1 MINRFS
7 NLINRNRSAAK
18 ISQVLCSSQD
28 THYAK
33 ADNVVQIYFQRRSYL
48 PRLKR
53 SSTKEEH
60 RISRFQ
66 LLRLWEEKIFPRDKK
81 KYKTYNIY
89 NRIQFLAD
97 KFALSI
103 SSNATNL
110 FGYPYESRELKIL
123 SVVGQNVWKG
133 RWNNQVFQA
142 KKNTASSTTDLRLL
156 FMVNQCKFLPASEF
170 ALRDRY
176 LNIQI
181 RQNGSCWTCL
191 RTLRILGITRRWW
204 MWFRELSRQRD
215 FLSPPFETLTSD
227 TLWTGDSH
235 TWERNIM
242 RDTLMILQAH

>member
-1 MINRFS
+1 MREVVASKDDASSSLWAINFYH
-7 NLINRNRSAAK
+7 LPDMG
-18 ISQVLCSSQD
+18 QD

-123 SVVGQNVWKG
+123 SVVGQNV
-133 RWNNQVFQA
+133 
-142 KKNTASSTTDLRLL
+142 
-156 FMVNQCKFLPASEF
+156 
-170 ALRDRY
+170 
-176 LNIQI
+176 
-181 RQNGSCWTCL
+181 
-191 RTLRILGITRRWW
+191 
-204 MWFRELSRQRD
+204 
-215 FLSPPFETLTSD
+215 
-227 TLWTGDSH
+227 
-235 TWERNIM
+235 
-242 RDTLMILQAH
+242 